1 MKIGFFDSGVG
12 GMTVLWRALRLLP
25 REDYIY
31 FADTAH
37 VPYGEKTKSEVRDFV
52 FEAVE
57 FLAGKNI
64 KALVIACN
72 AATSAAAK
80 ELRKEFG
87 FPIIGIEP
95 AVKPAIQR
103 SQQKG
108 KRVLVLSTH
117 LTLREEKYNNLV
129 ARLDDD
135 GLVDGLALPGLVA
148 FAERFEFRPEVVLP
162 YIKEELARFTV
173 ERYGTVV
180 LGCTHFPLFTDML
193 RQLFPAGTDIIDGG
207 LGTAMNL
214 KRILTEQKL
223 LNGGSGEIEY
233 YSSGSK
239 IEDGEKLDRYSGLL
253 ARLDHIYG

>member
-25 REDYIY
+25 QEDYVY

-37 VPYGEKTKSEVRDFV
+37 VPYGEKSKSQVCEFV
-52 FEAVE
+52 FEAAR
-57 FLAGKNI
+57 FLAKKNI

-80 ELRKEFG
+80 ELRGEFG
-87 FPIIGIEP
+87 FPIIGTEP
-95 AVKPAIQR
+95 AVKPAIQK

-117 LTLREEKYNNLV
+117 LTLREEKYTNLV
-129 ARLDDD
+129 DRLDDA
-135 GLVDGLALPGLVA
+135 GLVDGLALPGLVQ
-148 FAERFEFRPEVVLP
+148 FAEKFEFRPEIVVP
-162 YIKEELARFTV
+162 YHKEELTPYDV
-173 ERYGTVV
+173 NQYGTIV

-193 RQLFPAGTDIIDGG
+193 RDIFPADTDIIDGG
-207 LGTAMNL
+207 LGTAKNL
-214 KRILTEQKL
+214 KRILTEQQL

-233 YSSGSK
+233 YSSGVK
-239 IEDGEKLDRYSGLL
+239 IEDAVKLDQYASLL
-253 ARLDHIYG
+253 TRLDKIYG

>member
-25 REDYIY
+25 QEDYVY

-37 VPYGEKTKSEVRDFV
+37 VPYGEKSKSQVRQFV

-57 FLAGKNI
+57 FLASKQI

-80 ELRKEFG
+80 ELRGEFD
-87 FPIIGIEP
+87 FPILGIEP

-117 LTLREEKYNNLV
+117 LTLREEKYTNLV
-129 ARLDDD
+129 ASLDDA
-135 GLVDGLALPGLVA
+135 GLVDGLALPGLVQ
-148 FAERFEFRPEVVLP
+148 FAEQFEFRHEVVIP
-162 YIKEELARFTV
+162 YLQEELAPFDV
-173 ERYGTVV
+173 SEYGTVV

-193 RQLFPAGTDIIDGG
+193 RKLFPADTDIIDGG
-207 LGTAMNL
+207 LGTAQNL
-214 KRILTEQKL
+214 KRILTEKQL

-233 YSSGSK
+233 YSSGVK
-239 IEDGEKLDRYSGLL
+239 IEDPVKLSQYQGLL
-253 ARLDHIYG
+253 TRLDEIYR